1 MNIAIIQYQAGNIQS
16 LLFALERLGYK
27 ARLTVDPQVIRSAD
41 KVILPGV
48 GNAAAAMQALSASG
62 LQELI
67 PRLKQPVLGICLGM
81 QLLARWS
88 QEGDT
93 SCLGIINSEVKKFSD
108 APGYKVPHMGWNNL
122 RVEKGSLL
130 KGISGEP
137 HVYYVHSYYMP
148 VGAYTLASSCY
159 PEAFSAIVQQDN
171 FYGIQFHPEKSGEPG
186 QRILDNFLK
195 LGS

>member
-27 ARLTVDPQVIRSAD
+27 ARLTVDPAIIRSAD

-67 PRLKQPVLGICLGM
+67 PRLQQPVLGICLGM
-81 QLLARWS
+81 QLLAKWS
-88 QEGDT
+88 EEGNTD
-93 SCLGIINSEVKKFSD
+93 CLGIINSNVKKFSG
-108 APGYKVPHMGWNNL
+108 AGGQKVPHMGWNNL
-122 RVEKGSLL
+122 QGESGALL
-130 KGISGEP
+130 QGISGEA
-137 HVYYVHSYYMP
+137 HMYYVHSYYMP
-148 VGAYTLASSCY
+148 TGDYTLASSFY

-171 FYGIQFHPEKSGEPG
+171 FYGIQFHPEKSGEQG
-186 QRILDNFLK
+186 HRILHNFLK
-195 LGS
+195 LV